1 MCNPILLLLMESL
14 EIIIL
19 AAGNSSR
26 LGQPKQLVV
35 YQGKTLI
42 EHIVSNALQVS
53 PHVTVVLGSHAKRI
67 EWTLNQAQLFPKIV
81 YNTDW
86 EQGMGTSIKA
96 GVSSLTNKQ
105 APIMI
110 LLSDQPAVKT
120 SLLWQMIH
128 LYQEKNPEIVACDY
142 GGKLGVPMLFSPQV
156 RHELLILSGDQGARS
171 FLSYYRDTTLTVPF
185 ALGTWDIDTPE
196 DMAELMRKKN

>member
-1 MCNPILLLLMESL
+1 MESL

-42 EHIVSNALQVS
+42 EHIVSNALMVS

-81 YNTDW
+81 YNPDW

-120 SLLWQMIH
+120 HLLWQMIH
-128 LYQEKNPEIVACDY
+128 LYQEKKPEIVACDY
-142 GGKLGVPMLFSPQV
+142 GENWVFRCCFLHKYVMNFNIIWRS
-156 RHELLILSGDQGARS
+156 RARS
-171 FLSYYRDTTLTVPF
+171 FLPYYSDTTLTVPF

-196 DMAELMRKKN
+196 DVVELMRKKLS

>member
-1 MCNPILLLLMESL
+1 MESL

-81 YNTDW
+81 YNADW

-96 GVSSLTNKQ
+96 GVSSLNNKQ

-128 LYQEKNPEIVACDY
+128 LYQEKNPKIVACDY

>member
-1 MCNPILLLLMESL
+1 MESL

-42 EHIVSNALQVS
+42 EHIVSNALKIS
-53 PHVTVVLGSHAKRI
+53 PNVTVVLGSHAKRI

-81 YNTDW
+81 YNSDW
-86 EQGMGTSIKA
+86 EQGMGTSIKM

-128 LYQEKNPEIVACDY
+128 LYQEKKPEIVACDY

-156 RHELLILSGDQGARS
+156 RHELLMLSGDQGARS
-171 FLSYYRDTTLTVPF
+171 FLPYYSDTTLTVPF
-185 ALGTWDIDTPE
+185 ALGVWDIDTPE

>member
-1 MCNPILLLLMESL
+1 MESL

-81 YNTDW
+81 YNADW

-120 SLLWQMIH
+120 I
-128 LYQEKNPEIVACDY
+128 CF
-142 GGKLGVPMLFSPQV
+142 G
-156 RHELLILSGDQGARS
+156 R
-171 FLSYYRDTTLTVPF
+171 
-185 ALGTWDIDTPE
+185 
-196 DMAELMRKKN
+196 

>member
-1 MCNPILLLLMESL
+1 MESL

-81 YNTDW
+81 YNADW

-128 LYQEKNPEIVACDY
+128 LYQEKIL
-142 GGKLGVPMLFSPQV
+142 KLWLVIMEANWAF
-156 RHELLILSGDQGARS
+156 RCYFLLK
-171 FLSYYRDTTLTVPF
+171 YVMNY
-185 ALGTWDIDTPE
+185 
-196 DMAELMRKKN
+196 